1 MKDVVPDRPPATL
14 RSRARQ
20 LLAPLL
26 VSLAVVVALLPAT
39 RTVFSADDAYV
50 LAHLQS
56 PVWRVRLFPY
66 NVDRPS
72 ENVGA
77 WWDGVRYQ
85 RRFVRLLPSALMAA
99 EVSMLGQR
107 PQPLHLASLA
117 LHLINVLLI
126 YWLARRWLKHDG
138 KAALVAAIFGV
149 HPVALEPVSWFATQP
164 LLVATTCTL
173 LAVEWWIRY
182 RSGAGWP
189 WLAAALV
196 AVFATVTSYESAV
209 AVPLIVAAGDAV
221 LLRSDRNAGA
231 RWLPRMALVSLLMPY
246 LLLVEW
252 NRAGAA
258 ALETSHRPT
267 VRQAWTVARIDL
279 ANYLFKALGLVHP
292 NRPHDY
298 WIYNAL
304 GESAA
309 LAVLAAVLLPVAWWA
324 RRRPLALLGLLA
336 FFALLGP
343 PWLVRA
349 TVGTLNIPSLRAV
362 YLPLLGLAAVVTA
375 ALSTARF
382 RKAAAIVVPLLIAA
396 CVVDWQ
402 PHQGV
407 GFGGTTQGSV
417 LARRLLAGT
426 DPAMPVVVVGGFGDV
441 PKRRGCLY
449 QVNLD
454 WPGRIELRLV
464 PPARSGAVPHLTRTG
479 ERTFTA
485 TASDGLFL
493 PLRSEPVPIAPRA
506 AAAGYNPGGFRL
518 RREPPPAVLE
528 GRQQLAGAT
537 VEVAARDAEAIRSL
551 RFTLDRPLDEYVF
564 LAVEGCDQGRQA
576 VFDRAG
582 PTALPVR

>member
-1 MKDVVPDRPPATL
+1 MKDVITDRPPATL
-14 RSRARQ
+14 RSRACQ

-173 LAVEWWIRY
+173 LAVESWIRY

-196 AVFATVTSYESAV
+196 AAFATVTSYESAV
-209 AVPLIVAAGDAV
+209 AVPLIIAVGDAV
-221 LLRSDRNAGA
+221 LLRSDRNDGA
-231 RWLPRMALVSLLMPY
+231 RWLPRMAVVSLLVPY
-246 LLLVEW
+246 LLLVQW
-252 NRAGAA
+252 NTAA
-258 ALETSHRPT
+258 TVALETSHRPT
-267 VRQAWTVARIDL
+267 VHEAWTVARMDL

-292 NRPHDY
+292 NRPHEY
-298 WIYNAL
+298 WIYNTL
-304 GESAA
+304 GEPAA
-309 LAVLAAVLLPVAWWA
+309 LAVLAALLLPVAWWA

-375 ALSTARF
+375 ALSAARF
-382 RKAAAIVVPLLIAA
+382 RNAAAVVVPLLIAA
-396 CVVDWQ
+396 SVVGRQ

-407 GFGGTTQGSV
+407 GFGGTAPGSV
-417 LARRLLAGT
+417 LARKLLAGT
-426 DPAMPVVVVGGFGDV
+426 DPAMPVVLVGGFADV
-441 PKRRGCLY
+441 PKRRSCQY
-449 QVNLD
+449 QADLD
-454 WPGRIELRLV
+454 WPGRIEMRLV
-464 PPARSGAVPHLTRTG
+464 PPGRSGAVPILTRTG
-479 ERTFTA
+479 ERTFSA
-485 TASDGLFL
+485 FASDGFFV
-493 PLRSEPVPIAPRA
+493 PLTSEPLAPRA
-506 AAAGYNPGGFRL
+506 AAARYSPGGFRI

-582 PTALPVR
+582 PTALPMR